1 MQRRQRVD
9 EHFADAAR
17 ERGIV
22 AKTFRQIAPD
32 RDTAFA
38 FLYDEVDVAD
48 AAVGTQ
54 LITARRERKSAIELR
69 EHGVFAPHVVRAF
82 RNRPE
87 RRPAQHV
94 LVVAERYEIR

>member
-9 EHFADAAR
+9 EHLADAAR

-22 AKTFRQIAPD
+22 AKPFRQVAPD
-32 RDTAFA
+32 RDTAFS
-38 FLYDEVDVAD
+38 FLHDEVDVAD
-48 AAVGTQ
+48 AAVGAQ
-54 LITARRERKSAIELR
+54 HEAARRQRKRAIKLR

-94 LVVAERYEIR
+94 FVVAERYEIR